1 MATIEGYN
9 FPEELFYHTEH
20 SWARKEA
27 DGKVRIGMNDM
38 FQGTAGNIVYVDL
51 PFEGD
56 EVEQD
61 EVCGKIQSR
70 KWIGKLVAPISGEIV
85 EVNEELEGDP
95 TLINNDPYG
104 EGWIVLIEPSNL
116 DEDLKKLMHGEDKVN
131 PWLKA
136 ELEKA
141 KKMEDEKKE

>member
-1 MATIEGYN
+1 MATIEEYT
-9 FPEELFYHTEH
+9 FPDDLYYHTEH
-20 SWARKEA
+20 SWARKED

-104 EGWIVLIEPSNL
+104 GGWIALIEPSNL
-116 DEDLKKLMHGEDKVN
+116 DEDLKKLMHGEDKVT

-136 ELEKA
+136 ELEKV
-141 KKMEDEKKE
+141 KKIEEEKKE

>member
-1 MATIEGYN
+1 VAQE
-9 FPEELFYHTEH
+9 
-20 SWARKEA
+20 
-27 DGKVRIGMNDM
+27 
-38 FQGTAGNIVYVDL
+38 
-51 PFEGD
+51 
-56 EVEQD
+56 

-70 KWIGKLVAPISGEIV
+70 KWIGKLVSPVSGEIV

-116 DEDLKKLMHGEDKVN
+116 DADLKNLMQGEAQIT
-131 PWLKA
+131 PWAKA

-141 KKMEDEKKE
+141 KKIEEEKKE